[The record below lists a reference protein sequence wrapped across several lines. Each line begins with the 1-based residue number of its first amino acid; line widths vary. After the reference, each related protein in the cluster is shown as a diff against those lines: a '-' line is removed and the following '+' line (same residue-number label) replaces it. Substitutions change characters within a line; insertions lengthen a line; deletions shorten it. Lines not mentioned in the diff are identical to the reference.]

1 MHPRLRLVDR
11 LAVDSEPRTDVA
23 EPLLKRNTFS
33 LMVYAYIGYRLA
45 QLDLTRK
52 YNLED
57 GDDGS
62 LLGRPHVDEDVAAA
76 AHRLGD
82 QLHHLVHR
90 EDVANVDVP
99 AVTPG
104 H

>member
-1 MHPRLRLVDR
+1 MVKLCKIQTGSTGFDQKIQNL
-11 LAVDSEPRTDVA
+11 
-23 EPLLKRNTFS
+23 S
-33 LMVYAYIGYRLA
+33 LTY
-45 QLDLTRK
+45 
-52 YNLED
+52 LED
-57 GDDGS
+57 GNDGS

-76 AHRLGD
+76 AHGLGD

-99 AVTPG
+99 AMTPR